1 MCICYEAS
9 KKLRKHFSF
18 YFSTETKS
26 DLQQGISSDSCVN
39 VLWSFPRSAPE
50 KNFPSN
56 FFPSWNVGADN
67 VFFFGKMRKTLRFP
81 KISMVW
87 ANSYRA
93 HIWKRKTK
101 NEELLFFCVA
111 DQWLMSWFW
120 VWKFKKG
127 TKPKHLSYHLFFR
140 KCLNRKLQ
148 VFVCQQML
156 HFC

>member
-1 MCICYEAS
+1 MCIWYEAS

-18 YFSTETKS
+18 YLSTETKS
-26 DLQQGISSDSCVN
+26 DLQHGTRSCSCMN

-101 NEELLFFCVA
+101 QFFGKFFPAVDKRVLRLALETKKTVKCFCIWELQLKKLISEVAKNFCGKKCC
-111 DQWLMSWFW
+111 FW
-120 VWKFKKG
+120 
-127 TKPKHLSYHLFFR
+127 
-140 KCLNRKLQ
+140 
-148 VFVCQQML
+148 
-156 HFC
+156 